1 MNGVLSALREL
12 KLLYDQNLPARF
24 VTSLADLFPGS
35 EHLKRVGLATADD
48 RIVWDYAGNNGFAV
62 ISKDSDFH
70 QMSFLY
76 GAPPKAIWLRCGN
89 CPVAQL
95 ETIIR
100 QHHVKIKKFMETA
113 DEAFLVIG
121 AQ

>member
-1 MNGVLSALREL
+1 LSAQPEL

-35 EHLKRVGLATADD
+35 EHLKNVGLATAND
-48 RIVWDYAGNNGFAV
+48 RTVWDYAGKKGFAI

-76 GAPPKAIWLRCGN
+76 GAPPKAIWRRCGS
-89 CPVAQL
+89 CSVAEL

-100 QHHVKIKKFMETA
+100 QDHGKIKKFMESA